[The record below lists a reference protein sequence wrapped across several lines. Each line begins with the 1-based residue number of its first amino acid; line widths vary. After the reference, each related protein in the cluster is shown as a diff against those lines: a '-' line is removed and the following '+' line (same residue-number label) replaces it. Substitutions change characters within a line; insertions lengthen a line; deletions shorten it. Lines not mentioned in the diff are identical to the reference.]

1 MIHPSVKFG
10 VGVIIDGVPYEAFKG
25 YRVRRSGIEIGEG
38 TVIMNNVEIRSGT
51 KIGRNCYIDSGVKF
65 SGECSIGDDVTLR
78 YNTIIA
84 RGCIIGNGVYFAP
97 NCMTNNLDSGQNKIG
112 GATVGN
118 NCFFGT
124 GTVLQHGIFI
134 AHDTTTGAM
143 SFVSK
148 DIRDPEG
155 VYLGIPAKRKG

>member
-1 MIHPSVKFG
+1 MIHHTVKFG
-10 VGVIIDGVPYEAFKG
+10 IGCIIDGVKSEDYKG
-25 YRVRRSGIEIGEG
+25 WKSNQGEIHIGEG
-38 TVIMNNVEIRSGT
+38 TVIKSNVEIRKGT

-97 NCMTNNLDSGQNKIG
+97 NCMTNNLDSGKNKIG

-118 NCFFGT
+118 DCFFGT

-134 AHDTTTGAM
+134 AHDTKTGAM

-148 DIRDPEG
+148 DIHEPNGIYVG
-155 VYLGIPAKRKG
+155 VPAKRR

>member
-65 SGECSIGDDVTLR
+65 SGECSIGDEVTLR

-84 RGCIIGNGVYFAP
+84 RGCDIGDRVYFAP

-112 GATVGN
+112 GAKVAN
-118 NCFFGT
+118 DCFFGT
-124 GTVLQHGIFI
+124 GTVLQHGIKI
-134 AHDTTTGAM
+134 AEGTRTGAM
-143 SFVSK
+143 SFIGK
-148 DIRDPEG
+148 DIEEPNG
-155 VYLGIPAKRKG
+155 IYVGIPAKRK